1 MHIPCT
7 RAQFYTVCR
16 EVGLDVV
23 GDTVHIPTD
32 LETPLYITVADVE
45 NGIEIANVSNTH
57 VVNMLAILQERLGMA
72 ATFIPQNESPT
83 PLSHYTDMY
92 YGNIENYP
100 YLMFQLIPWLNREI
114 EDNDV
119 ERVLAMCTAE
129 SRHALMLLARMVGFG
144 KRLHSLDRLF
154 EIIQAGT
161 TPQCERLILHIVA
174 AHTLTDDEMLRWS
187 EWSEGHA
194 LQDILFGRRDP
205 ESFTYT
211 STSSGGPSMPE
222 TKTQPPPPSNYILFR
237 GLMTCVRHMP
247 RPTRQRVEDVLRM
260 CKIPFERHE
269 DWKIVTPTLHIF
281 FHQRIMG
288 FIIICVEPRYD
299 DEVTLTRV
307 WKQLR
312 RITL

>member
-7 RAQFYTVCR
+7 RYQFYTACH
-16 EVGLDVV
+16 EIGLDVV

-45 NGIEIANVSNTH
+45 NGIEITNVANTH
-57 VVNMLAILQERLGMA
+57 IVNMLAIIQERLGIP
-72 ATFIPQNESPT
+72 ATFIPNNESPI
-83 PLSHYTDMY
+83 PLSHHTDMY
-92 YGNIENYP
+92 YGDIENYP
-100 YLMFQLIPWLNREI
+100 YLMFKMIPWLNNEI

-119 ERVLAMCTAE
+119 ERVYAMCDD
-129 SRHALMLLARMVGFG
+129 RHALMLLARMVGFG
-144 KRLHSLDRLF
+144 KRLRSLDRLF

-174 AHTLTDDEMLRWS
+174 AHTLTDDDMLRWS
-187 EWSEGHA
+187 EWSEGHG
-194 LQDILFGRRDP
+194 LQDILFRRRDP
-205 ESFTYT
+205 ETYT
-211 STSSGGPSMPE
+211 CTCSNGPSVPE
-222 TKTQPPPPSNYILFR
+222 TKTQPPPPTEYILFR
-237 GLMTCVRHMP
+237 GLMTCVRYMA

-269 DWKIVTPTLHIF
+269 DWKIVTPTLRIF
-281 FHQRIMG
+281 FHQRLMG
-288 FIIICVEPRYD
+288 FTIICVEPRYD
-299 DEVTLTRV
+299 DEVSLTRV